1 MPLAG
6 LRWVGIAKCTTK
18 HRVLKHTY
26 TLNTRSY
33 KKQLTMCFETYIH
46 AQNAT
51 KHSVFKHTYT
61 LKRLRKHEILRN
73 LSVYVCFKTLCFVV
87 FLKQIHT
94 RWRLNFIEKY
104 ESVCMFEAY
113 IHTRLAAWDIHTH
126 TLGRLRHTYMLRG
139 LRHTYILTVRPS
151 H

>member
-1 MPLAG
+1 
-6 LRWVGIAKCTTK
+6 
-18 HRVLKHTY
+18 
-26 TLNTRSY
+26 
-33 KKQLTMCFETYIH
+33 MCFETYIH
-46 AQNAT
+46 AQNTT

-139 LRHTYILTVRPS
+139 LRHTYIHTYSLFARRINIDLNCCAPNFQKIWAAILLKQNGLFLKGN
-151 H
+151 